1 MGTAIALDLDGVIAD
16 IGEALTIALEI
27 KGHFDYD
34 YTDWLTTHH
43 ECSLSDE
50 IMEEPLFWKNLKPF
64 EDAWYQVNKWFAQG
78 TDVYIVTARRSEVS
92 IGVTQD
98 WLDQWNIGTM
108 APIFCSM
115 GDKHNVISDL
125 NAQFVVEDNPNE
137 VITLLEEGHNA
148 FLRKAWYNKKYWNK
162 LPTIG
167 SLLELEIND

>member
-16 IGEALTIALEI
+16 IGEALTVALEI

-78 TDVYIVTARRSEVS
+78 TDVYIVTARRSEVAMG
-92 IGVTQD
+92 ITQD

-115 GDKHNVISDL
+115 GNKHNVINDL
-125 NAQFVVEDNPNE
+125 NAQFVVEDNPHE

-162 LPTIG
+162 IPTIG

>member
-1 MGTAIALDLDGVIAD
+1 MGKAIALDLDGVIAN

-92 IGVTQD
+92 IGITQD

-115 GDKHNVISDL
+115 GDKHNVINEL
-125 NAQFVVEDNPNE
+125 NAQFVVEDNPHE

>member
-1 MGTAIALDLDGVIAD
+1 MGKAIALDLDGVIAD

-50 IMEEPLFWKNLKPF
+50 IMEDPLFWKNLKPF

-92 IGVTQD
+92 IGITQD

-115 GDKHNVISDL
+115 GDKHNVINGL
-125 NAQFVVEDNPNE
+125 NAQFVVEDNPHE

>member
-1 MGTAIALDLDGVIAD
+1 MGKAIALDLDGVIAD

-78 TDVYIVTARRSEVS
+78 TDVYIVTARRSEVAMG
-92 IGVTQD
+92 ITQD

-108 APIFCSM
+108 EPIFCSM
-115 GDKHNVISDL
+115 GDKHNVINEL

-148 FLRKAWYNKKYWNK
+148 FLRKAWYNKKYWNE

>member
-92 IGVTQD
+92 MGVTQD
-98 WLDQWNIGTM
+98 WLDGWNIGTM
-108 APIFCSM
+108 
-115 GDKHNVISDL
+115 
-125 NAQFVVEDNPNE
+125 
-137 VITLLEEGHNA
+137 
-148 FLRKAWYNKKYWNK
+148 
-162 LPTIG
+162 
-167 SLLELEIND
+167 